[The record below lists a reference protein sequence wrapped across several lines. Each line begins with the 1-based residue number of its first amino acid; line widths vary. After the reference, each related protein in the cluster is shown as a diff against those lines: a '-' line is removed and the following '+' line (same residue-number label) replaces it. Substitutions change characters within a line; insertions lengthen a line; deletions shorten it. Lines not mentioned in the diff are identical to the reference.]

1 MLCLD
6 NAVEV
11 VYLKAQPELIQSRLQ
26 RRRGHYMPPEL
37 IESQFRDLEEPRG
50 ALVVD
55 AALPTDQAVAIVR
68 SHLRR

>member
-1 MLCLD
+1 
-6 NAVEV
+6 
-11 VYLKAQPELIQSRLQ
+11 
-26 RRRGHYMPPEL
+26 MPPEL